1 MSARDRIIA
10 LLSTHP
16 DGLDDDVIAERLGLS
31 RRQQANSR
39 CRELERE
46 GIVQRR
52 SVGGKIQNILT
63 GSAPPV
69 HVCAETATGP
79 ADVDPGRPWCWEGIV
94 VQAVSSFLTAR
105 GWSIESIANTETG
118 EPGADIKARRADSVL
133 IVEVKGYPSK
143 TYERGPRKG
152 QPKRTNPAT
161 QARHWFAEALLTALL
176 RQAQDRQH
184 HVAIAF
190 PEFAVYSKLL
200 TRVAESLRLLGLIVL
215 LVQESGTVV
224 IVQDE
229 KQAV

>member
-10 LLSTHP
+10 LLRTHP
-16 DGLDDDVIAERLGLS
+16 EGLDDDVIAEKLGLS

-39 CRELERE
+39 CRGLQRE
-46 GIVQRR
+46 GIVERR

-63 GSAPPV
+63 GNSMPV
-69 HVCAETATGP
+69 PVLAKTALGGADTDP
-79 ADVDPGRPWCWEGIV
+79 AKPWSWEGIV
-94 VQAVSSFLTAR
+94 VRAVTSFLTAR
-105 GWSIESIANTETG
+105 GWSIEAIANTETG
-118 EPGADIKARRADSVL
+118 EPGADIKATKSERVL

-176 RQAQDRQH
+176 RQAANRQH

-190 PEFAVYSKLL
+190 PEFAVYTKLL
-200 TRVAESLRLLGLIVL
+200 TRVTESLKLLGLIVL
-215 LVQESGTVV
+215 LVQESGTVM
-224 IVQDE
+224 IVQDD
-229 KQAV
+229 KQAI

>member
-1 MSARDRIIA
+1 MSVRDRIIA
-10 LLSTHP
+10 LLRTHP
-16 DGLDDDVIAERLGLS
+16 EGLDDVVIAEKLGLS

-46 GIVQRR
+46 GIVERR
-52 SVGGKIQNILT
+52 SVGGKIQNTLT
-63 GSAPPV
+63 GSLPV
-69 HVCAETATGP
+69 LVRTEPAKGP
-79 ADVDPGRPWCWEGIV
+79 ADLDPGRPWCWEGIV
-94 VQAVSSFLTAR
+94 VRAVSSFLTAR
-105 GWSIESIANTETG
+105 GWSIEAIANTETG

-152 QPKRTNPAT
+152 QPKRTNPPT

-176 RQAQDRQH
+176 RQAENRQH

-190 PEFAVYSKLL
+190 PEFAVYTKLL
-200 TRVAESLRLLGLIVL
+200 TRVTESLKLLGLIVL

-224 IVQDE
+224 IVHDG

>member
-10 LLSTHP
+10 LLRTHP
-16 DGLDDDVIAERLGLS
+16 DGLDDDVIAEKLGLS

-46 GIVQRR
+46 GIIERR
-52 SVGGKIQNILT
+52 SVAGKIRNTLT
-63 GSAPPV
+63 GRSEPV
-69 HVCAETATGP
+69 HVCAENVTGST
-79 ADVDPGRPWCWEGIV
+79 DVDPERPWCWEGSV
-94 VQAVSSFLTAR
+94 VRAVASFLTAR
-105 GWSIESIANTETG
+105 GWWIETIANTETG
-118 EPGADIKARRADSVL
+118 EPGADIKARRSDNVL

-176 RQAQDRQH
+176 RRADDGQH

-190 PEFAVYSKLL
+190 PEFLAYTNLL
-200 TRVAESLRLLGLIVL
+200 TRVTESLKKLGLIVL

-224 IVQDE
+224 IVQDD

>member
-1 MSARDRIIA
+1 MSARDRVIA
-10 LLSTHP
+10 LLRTHP
-16 DGLDDDVIAERLGLS
+16 DGLDADVIAEKLGLS

-46 GIVQRR
+46 GIVERR
-52 SVGGKIQNILT
+52 SVGGKIQNTLT
-63 GSAPPV
+63 SSFV
-69 HVCAETATGP
+69 RAEPATGP
-79 ADVDPGRPWCWEGIV
+79 ADVDPGRPWCWEGMV
-94 VQAVSSFLTAR
+94 VGAVSSFLTAR
-105 GWSIESIANTETG
+105 GWSIEAIANTETG

-143 TYERGPRKG
+143 TYERGPKKG

-176 RQAQDRQH
+176 RQAENRQH

-190 PEFAVYSKLL
+190 PEFAVYTRLL
-200 TRVAESLRLLGLIVL
+200 TRVTESLKLLGLIVL

-224 IVQDE
+224 IVQDG